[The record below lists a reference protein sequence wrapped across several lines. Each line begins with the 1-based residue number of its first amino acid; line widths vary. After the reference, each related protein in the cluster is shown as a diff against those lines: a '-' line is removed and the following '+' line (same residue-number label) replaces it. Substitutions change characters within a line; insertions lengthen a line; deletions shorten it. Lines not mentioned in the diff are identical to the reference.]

1 MLPCALF
8 PLYLF
13 LQLLWEVVREGTG
26 ISILQMKKLRLPL
39 KKGVK
44 RETTHKLYLSPP
56 IVVTSWVTNKKLTW
70 IAVLFLYLWLPT
82 PTTQPPLLPPPL
94 TPTCLSLATSHS
106 TRGVASLA
114 DEDIWVHIGK
124 GNEHMFSTRNCIQHL
139 ICIDWSHSPGKQ

>member
-1 MLPCALF
+1 MHCFHRICSYSYSERWLEKALVF
-8 PLYLF
+8 PF
-13 LQLLWEVVREGTG
+13 CRWRNWGFPW
-26 ISILQMKKLRLPL
+26 R
-39 KKGVK
+39 KGSK

-82 PTTQPPLLPPPL
+82 PTTQPPPLPLPL
-94 TPTCLSLATSHS
+94 APTCLSLATSHS

-114 DEDIWVHIGK
+114 NEDIWVHIGE

-139 ICIDWSHSPGKQ
+139 VCIDWSHSPGKW